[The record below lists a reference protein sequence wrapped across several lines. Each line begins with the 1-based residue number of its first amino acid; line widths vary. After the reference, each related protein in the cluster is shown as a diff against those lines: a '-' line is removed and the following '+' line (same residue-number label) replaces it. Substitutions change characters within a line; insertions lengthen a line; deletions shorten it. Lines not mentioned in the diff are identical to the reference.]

1 MTNAEQLRERP
12 RILYRYF
19 SPERIDVL
27 ESMEL
32 RFSRPSEFN
41 DTFDTHYLVPR
52 DQSTKR
58 SLERVRL
65 RAKLGILCLTEQSNN
80 HLMWVNYACNHTG
93 FVIGF
98 DANAPFFAEDGRR
111 LDHVQYRKLPDVVAA
126 GGVDACFRKSD
137 VWKYEREWRCVREF
151 KKSEPRNVCVDSD
164 VIREIIFGF
173 HMEAWQI
180 ARILSATTAY
190 EMNPTFMMSKASKKS
205 WTFDNERAD
214 FCLCEICDGRGY
226 TMTEMMD

>member
-1 MTNAEQLRERP
+1 
-12 RILYRYF
+12 
-19 SPERIDVL
+19 
-27 ESMEL
+27 MEL

-80 HLMWVNYACNHTG
+80 HLMWVNYARNHTG
-93 FVIGF
+93 FVLGF
-98 DANAPFFAEDGRR
+98 DANAPFFTEEGRR
-111 LDHVQYRKLPDVVAA
+111 LGYVEYRRLPDVVEV

-137 VWKYEREWRCVREF
+137 VWKYEQEWLCVREF
-151 KKSEPRNVCVDSD
+151 KKSEPRNVCVDPA
-164 VIREIIFGF
+164 VILEIIFGF

-190 EMNPTFMMSKASKKS
+190 EMDPTFMMSNASKKS
-205 WTFDNERAD
+205 LDIR
-214 FCLCEICDGRGY
+214 
-226 TMTEMMD
+226 